1 MNIMNKLTLRTLKEN
16 KRRTFITI
24 IGVIIS
30 VAMITAVSTIAVSFM
45 DTLQRQEIAHGG
57 EWHVAY
63 ENVDKNQLEGILQD
77 KNTKT
82 SFITKDIG
90 YAELAGSKNEY
101 KPYLFLQE
109 FNMAAF
115 RYFPVNLV
123 EGRLPLAPNEV
134 IISEHIWDNGQV
146 EIKLGDTL
154 TLEVGERYYEDPDFL
169 DVELDQDRSLIAI
182 EGKNQE
188 TLVNTKTVEL
198 EIVGIM
204 ERPSWEPYSAPGYT
218 IVSYLNESE
227 LQPGDTFDVYV
238 LLKKINRSVFDDA
251 EKLAEDL
258 NIDNVKYNYS
268 LLRLYGVT
276 DDDSLNRF
284 MYSIA
289 AILMGIIL
297 VGSVSL
303 IYNAFAISVS
313 ERARYLGMLSSIGAT
328 KKQKRNSVFFEGFV
342 IGAISIPIGIL
353 AGVLGIGVTFIFI
366 NSFLESALGISEKL
380 KVVVTPWSIFV
391 AVGVSALTIFI
402 SAYIPARKASKISAI
417 DAIRQTQDI
426 KLTRKQVKT
435 SKLIRNLFGF
445 EAEIGLK
452 NLKRNKRRYTAT
464 VFSLVISI
472 VLFLSIAYFTNN
484 LKRAYEMTQL
494 DAKYDLYVSFPIDE
508 EDTENREAADL
519 IMKFD
524 DVTEANLMLSNYVYT
539 VVDEETLGEGFLEWL
554 KEVEEYMA
562 EPRNQYHVTL
572 YGLSEES
579 LKTYMEKAG
588 IKADLSGNKPKA
600 IVVNKNVY
608 KDYETGQYVELEVFN
623 GKVGDTLTLTTE
635 QWDEEGSEKITLGD
649 VEIAALTA
657 ELPLGISKEN
667 TPNTLNIIISEE
679 DYLKMVSKG
688 ESDYSSY
695 PYYNLYLNSK
705 DPAKTEKE
713 IEDLKLA
720 EVYTFNY
727 HQAIETDKQFA
738 MMLSVFI
745 YGFISLI
752 TAISVANIFNT
763 ISTSIALRKREFAM
777 LKSVGMTPKSF
788 NKMINFESVFYGM
801 KALLYGLPISI
812 GIMYLQYIS
821 FQESFVYSFQLPWT
835 EIMIAVLSVFII
847 VGSAMLYSSAKI
859 KKENIIE
866 GLRQENL

>member
-667 TPNTLNIIISEE
+667 TPNMLNIIISEE
-679 DYLKMVSKG
+679 DYLKMVSNG

>member
-30 VAMITAVSTIAVSFM
+30 VAMITAVCTIAVSFM

-63 ENVDKNQLEGILQD
+63 ENVDINQLEGILQD

-146 EIKLGDTL
+146 ELKLGDTL

-169 DVELDQDRSLIAI
+169 DVELDQNWSLNAI

-238 LLKKINRSVFDDA
+238 LLKKLNRSVFDDA
-251 EKLAEDL
+251 EKLADDL

-380 KVVVTPWSIFV
+380 KVVVTTWSIFV

-402 SAYIPARKASKISAI
+402 SAYNPARKASKISAI

-435 SKLIRNLFGF
+435 SKLIRKLFGF

-464 VFSLVISI
+464 VFSLVVSI

-494 DAKYDLYVSFPIDE
+494 DAKYDLYVSFPMDKE
-508 EDTENREAADL
+508 NSENRGAADL

-524 DVTEANLMLSNYVYT
+524 DVTEANLMLNTYGYT
-539 VVDEETLGEGFLEWL
+539 QVDDQMLGRGYLDWL

-600 IVVNKNVY
+600 IVVNQNVY

-635 QWDEEGSEKITLGD
+635 KWDEEGSKKITLGD

-667 TPNTLNIIISEE
+667 TPNMLNIIISEE
-679 DYLKMVSKG
+679 DYLKMVSNG

-713 IEDLKLA
+713 IKDLSLTGMH
-720 EVYTFNY
+720 TFNY
-727 HQAIETDKQFA
+727 HQALETDKQFA
-738 MMLSVFI
+738 TMLSVFI

-812 GIMYLQYIS
+812 GIMYIEYIS